1 MNGNWNLNNLYSSF
15 ESPEFKADMDLFNK
29 KINNYK
35 SFVSSI
41 TNDRF
46 DLKEKLKKYINET
59 NNFKAL
65 SNKLIMYS
73 NLVMSVNTKDSVAIK
88 TLDILEQ
95 KLASIADSKA
105 KLYKWIGSIDNLSEI
120 INSSDLLK
128 EHTFHLNEIK
138 EYSKHILS
146 DREELIIAQMKG
158 SGSSSWTKLKD
169 LETSSLLVDIEI
181 NGEKKSLPLSV
192 VRNMAFDKDEK
203 IRKAAYEA
211 ELKSYKKIENSVS
224 SALNGIKGEVITISK
239 LRGYSSPLEETVINS
254 RLDMKSLNAML
265 SAMKESLPVF
275 RKYYKRKAEL
285 LGNKNGLPFY
295 NLFAPIIDS
304 EQKFTFDEA
313 KDFIIKNFTTFSEK
327 LGLFAKNAIEN
338 EWIDVYPKEGKVG
351 GAFCENLHMIG
362 ESRIMLN
369 FGETL
374 SDVITLA
381 HELGHGYHGECLL
394 KESEINSEYPMPIAE
409 TASTFCET
417 IVKKAAVK
425 GASKN
430 DALAILETEISDC
443 GQIIVDILSRFLF
456 EKEVFDRRKEASLN
470 SEELKEIMIN
480 AQKETYGDGLD
491 FNYLHPYMWACKPHY
506 YYAEANFYNFPYAF
520 GLLFSKGLYAEYLKR
535 GSEFVEDYD
544 KLLSV
549 TGKSNLADITK
560 LMNIDIQ
567 SIDFW
572 RNSLKIIEDD
582 INNFL
587 ELSKNL

>member
-95 KLASIADSKA
+95 KLASIADSEA

-520 GLLFSKGLYAEYLKR
+520 GLLFSKGLYSEYLKR

>member
-95 KLASIADSKA
+95 KLASIADSEA

>member
-73 NLVMSVNTKDSVAIK
+73 NLVMSVNTKDVVAIK

-95 KLASIADSKA
+95 KLASIADSEA

-128 EHTFHLNEIK
+128 EHAFHLNEIK

-169 LETSSLLVDIEI
+169 LETSSLLVDIDI

-211 ELKSYKKIENSVS
+211 ELKSYTKIENSVS

-275 RKYYKRKAEL
+275 RKYYKRKSEL

-295 NLFAPIIDS
+295 NLFAPIVDS

-327 LGLFAKNAIEN
+327 LGLFAKKAIEN

-425 GASKN
+425 DANKN
-430 DALAILETEISDC
+430 DAIAILETEISDC

-456 EKEVFDRRKEASLN
+456 EREVFDRRKEASLS